1 MSVINRM
8 LLELDQRHDSTAQ
21 QQLPGMVRAVP
32 VRLPAWYRVWLVG
45 ALVIVLTALA
55 GYFIWRAAPWKTDT
69 AAIQAARPAPTEPS
83 PVFLTSPPLLQST
96 PIAASASA
104 TASAV
109 PGNVQTITE
118 SPTPLPPP
126 IALPSPLP
134 VTPDPARAEPKK
146 LLPPKREASLETRA
160 SPQVVS
166 KTKPGTETTADMKRV
181 SPEQQADF
189 RYREALALLSQGRGQ
204 DAQTALED
212 ALRLDPKNLAARQA
226 LLSVFLTAKRYPQAE
241 QILHEGLRLNL
252 AIAPLASALA
262 SVQLERGDATAALAT
277 LEKYAPQAHG
287 AGEYHGMYAA
297 LLQRGGRHSEAIE
310 QFQTALKTH
319 TNHANWLMGLGISL
333 QAEKRNAEAEQAY
346 SRARASQGLSPEL
359 QAFVEQRLQQVRQ
372 TR

>member
-32 VRLPAWYRVWLVG
+32 VRLPAWYRVWLIG
-45 ALVIVLTALA
+45 TLLIALA
-55 GYFIWRAAPWKTDT
+55 ALTGYFIWRAAPWKTDT
-69 AAIQAARPAPTEPS
+69 AAIQAARPVPTEPS
-83 PVFLTSPPLLQST
+83 PALISPPRLPSA
-96 PIAASASA
+96 PITASASA
-104 TASAV
+104 TASAA
-109 PGNVQTITE
+109 PASVQTITP
-118 SPTPLPPP
+118 SPTPVPAPITLPM
-126 IALPSPLP
+126 PLP
-134 VTPDPARAEPKK
+134 VTPDPARTESKK
-146 LLPPKREASLETRA
+146 LLPPEREASLETRT

-166 KTKPGTETTADMKRV
+166 KSKPSTEITIDMKRV

-189 RYREALALLSQGRGQ
+189 RYQEALALLSQGRGQ

-226 LLSVFLTAKRYPQAE
+226 LLSIFLTAKRYPQAE
-241 QILHEGLRLNL
+241 QILHDGLRLNL
-252 AIAPLASALA
+252 AIPSLASALA

-277 LEKYAPQAHG
+277 LEKYAPQANG
-287 AGEYHGMYAA
+287 AGEYHSMYAA
-297 LLQRGGRHSEAIE
+297 LLQRGQRHSEAIE

-319 TNHANWLMGLGISL
+319 SNHAHWLMGLGISL

-372 TR
+372 VR

>member
-32 VRLPAWYRVWLVG
+32 VRLPAWYRVWLVA
-45 ALVIVLTALA
+45 ALVIALTALV

-69 AAIQAARPAPTEPS
+69 AAIQAAPPAS
-83 PVFLTSPPLLQST
+83 PETSPAFLISPPLQLRPSST
-96 PIAASASA
+96 LSNA
-104 TASAV
+104 TASAT
-109 PGNVQTITE
+109 PGNVQVITE
-118 SPTPLPPP
+118 PPTPIPAPT
-126 IALPSPLP
+126 ALPTPSP
-134 VTPDPARAEPKK
+134 VAPAPAPAETKK
-146 LLPPKREASLETRA
+146 LLLPKRDASLETRV
-160 SPQVVS
+160 SPQVVI
-166 KTKPGTETTADMKRV
+166 KTKPGIETTADMKRV

-204 DAQTALED
+204 DAQTALEE

-226 LLSVFLTAKRYPQAE
+226 LLSIFLTAKRYPQAE
-241 QILHEGLRLNL
+241 QILQEGLRLNL
-252 AIAPLASALA
+252 AAASLASALA
-262 SVQLERGDATAALAT
+262 SVQLERGDAAAALAT
-277 LEKYAPQAHG
+277 LEKYASLSNG
-287 AGEYHGMYAA
+287 AAEYHGMYAA

-319 TNHANWLMGLGISL
+319 GNHANWLMGLGISL

-372 TR
+372 AR